1 MRGVAPA
8 VDVHLVLL
16 NADSTLPDQEI
27 DELLTVMV
35 PNAEVAEKLDKV
47 IATVGLEPV
56 MTYWVPLRT
65 IDDDAPS
72 DNTAEDANINPLRE
86 ALLPAVTLVP
96 NVTTLPLENEYVP
109 PIIIIGA
116 ACATPTAVIVEVDE
130 VMVFAVINRVDD
142 TRLTVPA
149 LVMTIPAAVSPAVT
163 TGPAV
168 RIFPVIS
175 TLEELPI
182 STYTHI
188 GVL

>member
-1 MRGVAPA
+1 M
-8 VDVHLVLL
+8 
-16 NADSTLPDQEI
+16 
-27 DELLTVMV
+27 
-35 PNAEVAEKLDKV
+35 
-47 IATVGLEPV
+47 
-56 MTYWVPLRT
+56 
-65 IDDDAPS
+65 
-72 DNTAEDANINPLRE
+72 
-86 ALLPAVTLVP
+86 
-96 NVTTLPLENEYVP
+96 
-109 PIIIIGA
+109 
-116 ACATPTAVIVEVDE
+116 IVEVDE